1 MADVNLLTL
10 QNGDAWGFALAV
22 ELKRQ
27 VKKSQEEVM
36 REMTKDLVGTVIA
49 LTPPSA
55 GKHASGMTAKK
66 RGERTTEGQIRRV
79 FEGVTK
85 SNLSNNN
92 PLASGGHTRN
102 QSTNWMAATHKRAR
116 RNGTVKRG
124 SVRYRH
130 KVMKGP
136 LNRYIRMRKS
146 KVGMLA
152 AGWGKAAADFGVRGR
167 NYPAWIKRHQG
178 KAKGTASFKVTKDNI
193 HVRFTNN
200 VRYAGN
206 VAVMRGRLNWA
217 LGRQAEASLRKRMSK
232 GLRDAAKKSKVV
244 RWM

>member
-10 QNGDAWGFALAV
+10 KNGDAWGFALAV

-36 REMTKDLVGTVIA
+36 REMTKDLVSTVIA

-55 GKHASGMTAKK
+55 GKYATGMTAKK

-85 SNLSNNN
+85 SRADKDNFEFNNSQ
-92 PLASGGHTRN
+92 SGMGIIHR
-102 QSTNWMAATHKRAR
+102 RAR
-116 RNGTVKRG
+116 RNGTVRRG
-124 SVRYRH
+124 SVGRRV

-136 LNRYIRMRKS
+136 LNRYIKRRKS

-152 AGWGKAAADFGVRGR
+152 AGWGKAASDFGVRGR
-167 NYPAWIKRHQG
+167 NYPAWIRRHQN
-178 KAKGTASFKVTKDNI
+178 KAKGTARFKVKQDSI

-206 VAVMRGRLNWA
+206 VDVMRGRLNWA

-232 GLRDAAKKSKVV
+232 GLKNAAKQSNVV

>member
-1 MADVNLLTL
+1 MAEVDLLTL

-36 REMTKDLVGTVIA
+36 REMTKDLIGTVIA

-55 GKHASGMTAKK
+55 GKYATGMTAKK
-66 RGERTTEGQIRRV
+66 RGERTTEGQIRRI
-79 FEGVTK
+79 FEGVNK
-85 SNLSNNN
+85 SEVPAARKRRDEDMSI
-92 PLASGGHTRN
+92 AH
-102 QSTNWMAATHKRAR
+102 MAAIHKRKRVNGRVGRSPVR
-116 RNGTVKRG
+116 RRK
-124 SVRYRH
+124 
-130 KVMKGP
+130 KVMKGQ

-193 HVRFTNN
+193 HIRFTNN

-232 GLRDAAKKSKVV
+232 GLKNAAKQSKVV